1 MRGEFS
7 ELFDWAH
14 DISLST
20 AVSFVSTSRMVVLCL
35 RNQQMQ
41 KKTESFQE
49 QDH

>member
-1 MRGEFS
+1 MKGEFS
-7 ELFDWAH
+7 ELFDWAPKMRF
-14 DISLST
+14 ST
-20 AVSFVSTSRMVVLCL
+20 AVSFVVSSRLVVLCP